1 MYEAFYELT
10 EKPFSILPDPS
21 FLYLGKRHAMAYTML
36 EYGVEHRAGF
46 TVITGDVGCGK
57 TTLIR
62 HLLNNLEQDVTVGLI
77 SNTQKEIGELLK
89 WVLLSF
95 DQSFDSNDK
104 VALFDRLQRFL
115 IDEYANGRRTILII
129 DEAQNLAA
137 STMEELR
144 MLSNINADK
153 DQLLQLVM
161 VGQPQ
166 LKQLLRRPELEQFAQ
181 RVSSDFHIGPLQADE
196 VGDYVNH
203 RLAVAGREAMLF
215 DDDALLRIAQATRG
229 VPRRINILC
238 DTALVYGFSLEAEI
252 ITAEIV
258 NEVLR
263 DKARYGVLPSEED
276 DEQLD
281 PVGVPQGAIDAGNQ
295 NWLRAV
301 SVGNR
306 TERLATTKV
315 AQDPVTRVVLGDE
328 DNEDPLLKEAVEVV
342 QAWGQGSL
350 FTLKQQLKIGH
361 NRAARLIQDMVRLGI
376 LSEAD
381 ELGNRKVL
389 LRPSP
394 DD

>member
-21 FLYLGKRHAMAYTML
+21 FLYLGKRHSMAYTML

-95 DQSFDSNDK
+95 GQSFESNDK
-104 VALFDRLQRFL
+104 VALFDRLQQFL
-115 IDEYANGRRTILII
+115 IDEYARGRRTMLII

-137 STMEELR
+137 STIEELR

-153 DQLLQLVM
+153 DQLLQLVL

-166 LKQLLRRPELEQFAQ
+166 LKRLLRRPELEQFAQ
-181 RVSSDFHIGPLQADE
+181 RVSADFHIGALQADE
-196 VGDYVNH
+196 VVEYVNH

-215 DDDALLRIAQATRG
+215 DDDALLRIAHSTHG

-252 ITAEIV
+252 ITAGVV

-263 DKARYGVLPSEED
+263 DKARYGVVPSED
-276 DEQLD
+276 GDEEIGT
-281 PVGVPQGAIDAGNQ
+281 VGVAQGAIDAGNQ
-295 NWLRAV
+295 NHLRAV
-301 SVGNR
+301 SVGNP
-306 TERLATTKV
+306 TERLATKKA
-315 AQDPVTRVVLGDE
+315 AQDPVARVVLGDG
-328 DNEDPLLKEAVEVV
+328 DVEDPLLAEAVEVV
-342 QAWGQGSL
+342 QAQGQGSL

-381 ELGNRKVL
+381 ELGNREVL
-389 LRPSP
+389 LRSTS
-394 DD
+394 DN